1 MWGSPAC
8 TVSWFGKKKKKK
20 KNKKKIKTLEF
31 PQESWPIFGGT
42 TWRDSW
48 QRVKLKNQN
57 LMLLYYWGG
66 NLGLE
71 IDEGLK
77 AGNWNSFGVL

>member
-1 MWGSPAC
+1 MGIGTKFNWSN
-8 TVSWFGKKKKKK
+8 GK
-20 KNKKKIKTLEF
+20 N
-31 PQESWPIFGGT
+31 G
-42 TWRDSW
+42 
-48 QRVKLKNQN
+48 LKNQN